1 MNDKKIKEAMKQY
14 IETQADN
21 ISSESEEKHD
31 LTSLDEKVYATL
43 GTNQNKH
50 KTIRIKTMTPGNIP
64 KPLLAFGRNLKA
76 VLTVQNI
83 ERYLPSGLQRFYP
96 DTRPTTAGGLPPD

>member
-50 KTIRIKTMTPGNIP
+50 KRRNIGCKKAGIFQKKT
-64 KPLLAFGRNLKA
+64 ACFA
-76 VLTVQNI
+76 VLI
-83 ERYLPSGLQRFYP
+83 LYC
-96 DTRPTTAGGLPPD
+96 

>member
-31 LTSLDEKVYATL
+31 LTSLDEGLCNARHKSKQA
-43 GTNQNKH
+43 QNGCC
-50 KTIRIKTMTPGNIP
+50 MV
-64 KPLLAFGRNLKA
+64 F
-76 VLTVQNI
+76 
-83 ERYLPSGLQRFYP
+83 
-96 DTRPTTAGGLPPD
+96 

>member
-50 KTIRIKTMTPGNIP
+50 KT
-64 KPLLAFGRNLKA
+64 AA
-76 VLTVQNI
+76 VWSF
-83 ERYLPSGLQRFYP
+83 RKCRFVNDMLHRGANNYI
-96 DTRPTTAGGLPPD
+96 DIL

>member
-43 GTNQNKH
+43 GT
-50 KTIRIKTMTPGNIP
+50 IKINT
-64 KPLLAFGRNLKA
+64 KRLLYGL
-76 VLTVQNI
+76 L
-83 ERYLPSGLQRFYP
+83 ER
-96 DTRPTTAGGLPPD
+96 

>member
-31 LTSLDEKVYATL
+31 LTSLDEKVYARSA
-43 GTNQNKH
+43 Q
-50 KTIRIKTMTPGNIP
+50 IKINT
-64 KPLLAFGRNLKA
+64 KRLLYGL
-76 VLTVQNI
+76 L
-83 ERYLPSGLQRFYP
+83 ER
-96 DTRPTTAGGLPPD
+96 

>member
-31 LTSLDEKVYATL
+31 LTSLDEKVYAMSA
-43 GTNQNKH
+43 Q
-50 KTIRIKTMTPGNIP
+50 IKTST
-64 KPLLAFGRNLKA
+64 KRLLYGL
-76 VLTVQNI
+76 L
-83 ERYLPSGLQRFYP
+83 ER
-96 DTRPTTAGGLPPD
+96 

>member
-31 LTSLDEKVYATL
+31 LTSLDEKALRTKSW
-43 GTNQNKH
+43 T
-50 KTIRIKTMTPGNIP
+50 GNCQISP
-64 KPLLAFGRNLKA
+64 NLRLYSIGLKP
-76 VLTVQNI
+76 
-83 ERYLPSGLQRFYP
+83 
-96 DTRPTTAGGLPPD
+96 

>member
-31 LTSLDEKVYATL
+31 LTSLDEKVYAL
-43 GTNQNKH
+43 LLYLFS
-50 KTIRIKTMTPGNIP
+50 IKNRNI
-64 KPLLAFGRNLKA
+64 
-76 VLTVQNI
+76 
-83 ERYLPSGLQRFYP
+83 
-96 DTRPTTAGGLPPD
+96 

>member
-31 LTSLDEKVYATL
+31 LTSLDEKVYGNARHKSKQA
-43 GTNQNKH
+43 QNGCC
-50 KTIRIKTMTPGNIP
+50 MV
-64 KPLLAFGRNLKA
+64 F
-76 VLTVQNI
+76 
-83 ERYLPSGLQRFYP
+83 
-96 DTRPTTAGGLPPD
+96 

>member
-31 LTSLDEKVYATL
+31 LTSLDKRFMQCSA
-43 GTNQNKH
+43 Q
-50 KTIRIKTMTPGNIP
+50 IKTST
-64 KPLLAFGRNLKA
+64 KRLLYGL
-76 VLTVQNI
+76 L
-83 ERYLPSGLQRFYP
+83 ER
-96 DTRPTTAGGLPPD
+96 

>member
-31 LTSLDEKVYATL
+31 LTSLDERFMQRSA
-43 GTNQNKH
+43 Q
-50 KTIRIKTMTPGNIP
+50 IKINT
-64 KPLLAFGRNLKA
+64 KRLLYGL
-76 VLTVQNI
+76 L
-83 ERYLPSGLQRFYP
+83 ER
-96 DTRPTTAGGLPPD
+96 

>member
-31 LTSLDEKVYATL
+31 LTSLDEKVYAML

-50 KTIRIKTMTPGNIP
+50 KT
-64 KPLLAFGRNLKA
+64 AAVWSFSCHFCFGYQFKHYCCICS
-76 VLTVQNI
+76 Q
-83 ERYLPSGLQRFYP
+83 
-96 DTRPTTAGGLPPD
+96 

>member
-31 LTSLDEKVYATL
+31 LTSLDEKVYAIRHKSKQA
-43 GTNQNKH
+43 QNGCC
-50 KTIRIKTMTPGNIP
+50 MV
-64 KPLLAFGRNLKA
+64 F
-76 VLTVQNI
+76 
-83 ERYLPSGLQRFYP
+83 
-96 DTRPTTAGGLPPD
+96 

>member
-43 GTNQNKH
+43 AQ
-50 KTIRIKTMTPGNIP
+50 IKINT
-64 KPLLAFGRNLKA
+64 KRLLYGL
-76 VLTVQNI
+76 L
-83 ERYLPSGLQRFYP
+83 ER
-96 DTRPTTAGGLPPD
+96 

>member
-31 LTSLDEKVYATL
+31 LTSLDENSA
-43 GTNQNKH
+43 Q
-50 KTIRIKTMTPGNIP
+50 IKTST
-64 KPLLAFGRNLKA
+64 KRLLYGL
-76 VLTVQNI
+76 L
-83 ERYLPSGLQRFYP
+83 ER
-96 DTRPTTAGGLPPD
+96 

>member
-31 LTSLDEKVYATL
+31 LTSLDEKVYAM
-43 GTNQNKH
+43 QCSAQ
-50 KTIRIKTMTPGNIP
+50 IKTST
-64 KPLLAFGRNLKA
+64 KRLLYGL
-76 VLTVQNI
+76 L
-83 ERYLPSGLQRFYP
+83 ER
-96 DTRPTTAGGLPPD
+96 